1 MLTLSRLERLENM
14 VADSRKGL
22 ITVEYKD
29 GHTELKKLGDC
40 ISIWKNAP
48 AEVRRFIS
56 PKEIPLVDLLNQML

>member
-1 MLTLSRLERLENM
+1 MSISSRVERLEKM

-22 ITVEYKD
+22 ITVEYQD

-48 AEVRRFIS
+48 AEVRRFVS
-56 PKEIPLVDLLNQML
+56 ERNPAC

>member
-1 MLTLSRLERLENM
+1 MSILSRLERLEKM

-22 ITVEYKD
+22 VTVEYKD

-48 AEVRRFIS
+48 AEVRQFIS

>member
-1 MLTLSRLERLENM
+1 MSISSRLERLEKM

-22 ITVEYKD
+22 VTVEYKD

-48 AEVRRFIS
+48 VEVRRFIS

>member
-1 MLTLSRLERLENM
+1 MSILSRLERLEKM

-48 AEVRRFIS
+48 AEVRRGIS

>member
-1 MLTLSRLERLENM
+1 MSISSRVERLEKM

-40 ISIWKNAP
+40 ISIWKNTP
-48 AEVRRFIS
+48 AEVRQFIS

>member
-1 MLTLSRLERLENM
+1 MSILSRLERLEKM

-22 ITVEYKD
+22 VTVEYKD

-48 AEVRRFIS
+48 AEVRRGIF

>member
-1 MLTLSRLERLENM
+1 MSILSRLERLENM

-48 AEVRRFIS
+48 AEVRQFIS

>member
-1 MLTLSRLERLENM
+1 M
-14 VADSRKGL
+14 ADSRKGL